1 MQGAVAKRPTAYTR
15 PDAIAPKPRRGD
27 PARLRRALR
36 FRVAAILFEMS
47 VGAVLD
53 GRFELLAEASVG
65 GMGWV
70 YRGRDRETGRTVA
83 IKVLRIERPSDLA
96 RFARESNLLAT
107 VRHQNVVGYV
117 AHGADAGV
125 HYLAEDWIDGSTL
138 SAYQRSKGI
147 DLREAVT
154 IAIEVAAAL
163 AAAHELGVIH
173 RDIKP
178 SNILLEG
185 GRPDAVKVV
194 DFGIARLATEA
205 GLLTRTGVMIGT
217 PPYMSPEQ
225 TRGKTDIDSAS
236 DVWSLGCVL
245 YQMMTGRVAFGG
257 KTAASVRARVL
268 LAEPTALVT
277 ACPEAPPELIALV
290 DAMLDKASTL
300 RPADG
305 NAALARLRA
314 LPPMPDSPRRGSSAS
329 EATTSVMP
337 GRERTPRSS
346 PEIELPNAFV
356 FLAPFEP
363 PEDDRQHGAQVE
375 QLASRHDL
383 SAHVFEDGS
392 ALLQAKG
399 AGKSGALAAA
409 RAAIAASEHFD
420 GGVALFARGVN
431 DTIEESFDRGAVMLE
446 RATLTGA
453 IGSLDDDAALAE
465 IRVDHVIAE
474 LIAAELPV
482 GQTPEGPV
490 LRVQGRRG

>member
-1 MQGAVAKRPTAYTR
+1 
-15 PDAIAPKPRRGD
+15 
-27 PARLRRALR
+27 
-36 FRVAAILFEMS
+36 MS
-47 VGAVLD
+47 AGTVLD

-117 AHGADAGV
+117 AHGADAGI
-125 HYLAEDWIDGSTL
+125 HYLAEEWIDGTTL

-154 IAIEVAAAL
+154 IATEVAAAL

-185 GRPDAVKVV
+185 GRPDGVKVV

-225 TRGKTDIDSAS
+225 TRGQTDIDSAS

-245 YQMMTGRVAFGG
+245 YQMLTGRVAFGG
-257 KTAASVRARVL
+257 KTQASVRARVL
-268 LAEPTALVT
+268 LAEPTALLT
-277 ACPEAPPELIALV
+277 ACPEAPPELITLV
-290 DAMLDKASTL
+290 DAMLDKAPAL

-305 NAALARLRA
+305 NVAFARLRS
-314 LPPMPDSPRRGSSAS
+314 LSPMPASPRRGSSAS

-346 PEIELPNAFV
+346 PEIEQPSAFV
-356 FLAPFEP
+356 FLAPFEQ
-363 PEDDRQHGAQVE
+363 PEDDRHGAQVA
-375 QLASRHDL
+375 QLASSHDL

-392 ALLQAKG
+392 ALLQAK

-409 RAAIAASEHFD
+409 RAAIAASEQFE
-420 GGVALFARGVN
+420 GGVALFARGIN

-453 IGSLDDDAALAE
+453 IGSLDDDDGGAD

-482 GQTPEGPV
+482 GETPEGPV
-490 LRVQGRRG
+490 LHVQGRRG